1 MHSDEEKLQLIAM
14 YQHLIDLFL
23 AAYPVLVK
31 YASDITR
38 DRPNEIH
45 YMLAVHFNDLQDKFD
60 HQEIMKAIKKA
71 EKQYKAYDDALGKL
85 GGILFNQRVAS
96 AKRKAPEVAA
106 FSEKIWDKYV
116 FLPGKMIKKHT
127 AIFVVYS
134 AYLKGV
140 SIEKIKDIA
149 DSCDNWQDFKLEL
162 QKKNG
167 KL

>member
-1 MHSDEEKLQLIAM
+1 MHNDEEKLQLIAM

-31 YASDITR
+31 YASDITG

-60 HQEIMKAIKKA
+60 HQEMMKAIKKA
-71 EKQYKAYDDALGKL
+71 ERQYKSYDDALAKL

-96 AKRKAPEVAA
+96 AKRKAHAVVEFAD
-106 FSEKIWDKYV
+106 EIWEKYV
-116 FLPGKMIKKHT
+116 FLPGKMIKKNT

-134 AYLKGV
+134 AYLKGA

-149 DSCDNWQDFKLEL
+149 DSCDNWQDFKLKL
-162 QKKNG
+162 QKDK
-167 KL
+167 